1 MTQILFPTDGETVRS
16 LAFYL
21 AAEEYAAGLDGIGES
36 MFFWTVQPSVIFG
49 RNQCMEAEVN
59 LSWCRAHRVQVFRR
73 RSGGG
78 CVYADRGNLMI
89 SYISPGLDARDAF
102 CRYLSMMTD
111 ALRRLG
117 VDAEPSGRND
127 ILAGGRK
134 ISGNAFYTAAGKSIV
149 HGTLLYDVDMEA
161 MQAAITPSRDKLDRH
176 GVASVRQRVTNMKTL
191 PGMACG
197 VRDTAS
203 LAVRLAERL
212 CDSSLML
219 APDQVEE
226 ISLLAG
232 KYLDPVF
239 VGGKADGH

>member
-1 MTQILFPTDGETVRS
+1 
-16 LAFYL
+16 
-21 AAEEYAAGLDGIGES
+21 
-36 MFFWTVQPSVIFG
+36 
-49 RNQCMEAEVN
+49 
-59 LSWCRAHRVQVFRR
+59 
-73 RSGGG
+73 
-78 CVYADRGNLMI
+78 
-89 SYISPGLDARDAF
+89 
-102 CRYLSMMTD
+102 
-111 ALRRLG
+111 
-117 VDAEPSGRND
+117 
-127 ILAGGRK
+127 
-134 ISGNAFYTAAGKSIV
+134 
-149 HGTLLYDVDMEA
+149 MEA